1 MTPTIAVVEDND
13 VQLSNYADLLRSYHF
28 NVDTYATKES
38 ALQGLRRKPP
48 EMVLL
53 DLNLQNERDAG
64 FEICAEVRQRTP
76 QVPIVFVTAYD
87 SEVERIT
94 GLRLGADDYISKD
107 MSLDFLIVR
116 IETLF
121 RRCHAYQVGVPASSG
136 GKTLQ
141 RAAVELRL
149 DTEASTATWSGMH
162 LSLTLTQFWM
172 LTDLYTNPGIAR
184 SHEDLM
190 RAGKIVVEPNTV
202 AAHVKAIRDEF
213 RRTDPTFDRIATERG
228 RGYRWRYRSL

>member
-1 MTPTIAVVEDND
+1 MPHTIAIVEDDD

-64 FEICAEVRQRTP
+64 FEICAEIRKNTP

-116 IETLF
+116 VETLF
-121 RRCHAYQVGVPASSG
+121 RRCRTYQ
-136 GKTLQ
+136 
-141 RAAVELRL
+141 AAAQPVNAESTATRTARELRL
-149 DTEASTATWSGMH
+149 DTETSTATWGGMQLE
-162 LSLTLTQFWM
+162 LSLTQFWM
-172 LTDLYTNPGIAR
+172 LAELYTNPGLAR
-184 SHEDLM
+184 SHEELM
-190 RAGKIVVEPNTV
+190 RAGKIVVEVNTV
-202 AAHVKAIRDEF
+202 AAHVKAIRDQF
-213 RRTDPTFDRIATERG
+213 RRIDPTFEQIATERG
-228 RGYRWRYRSL
+228 RGYRWVNRLP